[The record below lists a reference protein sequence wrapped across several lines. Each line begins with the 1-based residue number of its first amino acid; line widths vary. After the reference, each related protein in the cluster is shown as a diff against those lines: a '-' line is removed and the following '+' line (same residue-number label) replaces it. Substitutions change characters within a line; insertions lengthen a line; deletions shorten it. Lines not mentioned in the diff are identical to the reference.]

1 MKNHL
6 QFNWWKYILIFLIPV
21 ILWCSVFSALKAP
34 DPHQRVHILY
44 IGSSLDAEGL
54 QAQLADAL
62 PDLTQQQ
69 LKAVT
74 VTVASPGELS
84 YSTLEVRCFDYDI
97 LVFEESSM
105 PKNVGQAVFVRLTD
119 ELIEQFPSAALY
131 QEDVA
136 DAGVL
141 TYGFQIDC
149 TGHSPFAAHYS
160 GRENC
165 YLFVSPQSVNF
176 DTLNENGRA
185 GNDGALKAAQYLL
198 EMTQ

>member
-6 QFNWWKYILIFLIPV
+6 QFNWWKYLVIILIPI
-21 ILWCSVFSALKAP
+21 ILWCSIFSALKKP
-34 DPHQRVHILY
+34 DPDQRVHILY
-44 IGSSLDAEGL
+44 IGEHLDTEALQTELKNVLPSLTA
-54 QAQLADAL
+54 
-62 PDLTQQQ
+62 QQ

-74 VTVASPGELS
+74 VTVAPPGEAA

-97 LVFEESSM
+97 LIFEESSM

-119 ELIEQFPSAALY
+119 ELLKQFPDAKLY
-131 QEDVA
+131 QEDVP
-136 DAGVL
+136 DAGIL
-141 TYGFQIDC
+141 TYALQFQAGTRFAEYY
-149 TGHSPFAAHYS
+149 TGDQT
-160 GRENC
+160 C
-165 YLFVSPQSVNF
+165 YLFVSPRSENF